1 MSFWDFYKATIHV
14 NTDIAKIDKFNYLH
28 SLLEGAAAH
37 SIQGLTLTDSNYG
50 GAIELV
56 QQELGDLSRL

>member
-1 MSFWDFYKATIHV
+1 MSFWDSYKAAIHV

-37 SIQGLTLTDSNYG
+37 SIQGLILTDSNYDD
-50 GAIELV
+50 AVELL
-56 QQELGDLSRL
+56 QQRVERYSC